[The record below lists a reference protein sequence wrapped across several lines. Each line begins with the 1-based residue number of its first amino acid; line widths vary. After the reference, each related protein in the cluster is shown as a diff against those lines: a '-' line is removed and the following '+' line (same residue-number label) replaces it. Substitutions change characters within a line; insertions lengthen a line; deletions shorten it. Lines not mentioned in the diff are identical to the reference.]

1 MMMKKSMFAA
11 TLFAVVA
18 FSAYAQGDASLYE
31 IPNGHFTE
39 WTTDCE
45 RTDQRNS
52 LDGNGATGISAGLT
66 KRPGEEPASW
76 SASNFRFSELGT
88 FTTIGSKLSQATGL
102 VSKGTSGA
110 LLVNKDIQ
118 AGRTPTMHIA
128 GFLSLNTPWIF
139 IKREDYWEMGTYGG
153 VSFAGRPDAISGK
166 YKRKTNETATGEQA
180 RIVAYLWKGTYK
192 SKVSKSWTGGNETV
206 QDEDRAIL
214 YPATAKKVS
223 GNGSLIA
230 SCDYAFASTKNN
242 GWEEITVP
250 LDYKNEEVPE
260 KMNVIISSGDYWN
273 KDNIKAG
280 NQLEVEYV
288 EYVYYPASISNCRYN
303 GHEVAFDENDE
314 AVLSD
319 DVVYE
324 GDSLLTYDKGGNGQ
338 IVAKSF
344 DAATGILLVTVTGG
358 DYGLNGTNQKTY
370 TIRFSK
376 EKVDATLVAKEATK
390 YGTFYAQFDVQIPEN
405 MKAYTC
411 SAVANNELV
420 LVEQTDIIP
429 AFTPVIVETTGG
441 DRSES
446 LTGVVAVA
454 DYDKEARVG
463 LLQGVLTRQPAPN
476 GSYVMQNQSRG
487 VKFYLVDTSVAQPNV
502 PANRCYLQFSA
513 PSEVKVLSFPGEAT
527 AIEAVNG
534 VLNGTSEIY
543 DLSGRR
549 LPALQKGVNIV
560 NGKKVLVK

>member
-1 MMMKKSMFAA
+1 MFAA

-31 IPNGHFTE
+31 IPNGYFTE
-39 WTTDCE
+39 WTTDCGS
-45 RTDQRNS
+45 TYQANCNH
-52 LDGNGATGISAGLT
+52 GNGDWTGAGSGSPLGMT
-66 KRPGEEPASW
+66 KRPGTEPAYW
-76 SASNFRFSELGT
+76 SASNFSASMWKTPWPAKEIVVNESGLVRSNATHVLLSNAKAEGTGSYLGT
-88 FTTIGSKLSQATGL
+88 REEYSAVVPGF
-102 VSKGTSGA
+102 VSLA
-110 LLVNKDIQ
+110 
-118 AGRTPTMHIA
+118 
-128 GFLSLNTPWIF
+128 TPWIRCVANTNEW
-139 IKREDYWEMGTYGG
+139 IGGVYGG
-153 VSFAGRPDAISGK
+153 VAFRGRPDAIKGSF
-166 YKRKTNETATGEQA
+166 KRTGDNAEKA
-180 RIVAYLWKGTYK
+180 HVIAYIWKGTVSSNIKVAGAGGLKNK
-192 SKVSKSWTGGNETV
+192 SFDDVDAAV
-206 QDEDRAIL
+206 M
-214 YPATAKKVS
+214 S
-223 GNGSLIA
+223 GSGDGSLIA
-230 SCDYAFASTKNN
+230 SCDYAFSSTENN

-303 GHEVAFDENDE
+303 GHEVMFDENDE

-324 GDSLLTYDKGGNGQ
+324 GNSLLTYDKGGNGQ
-338 IVAKSF
+338 IVTKSF

-420 LVEQTDIIP
+420 LVEQTDVIP